1 MSKGN
6 ISMKQNCD
14 LTLKSI
20 VDGSET
26 LFYAKGAL
34 EWSDTEIKLVY
45 QEEDASFCLTFCDD
59 EAFVER
65 KGDYTLRL
73 KLVNGELTQGEI
85 GINGNFGELEIRT
98 HNIEASCSEKK
109 LNIRLRYDILLGDEA
124 QEMELFI
131 QGDVKAQGEI

>member
-1 MSKGN
+1 MSKGK
-6 ISMKQNCD
+6 IVIMQKCD

-26 LFYAKGAL
+26 LFYAEGSIERL
-34 EWSDTEIKLVY
+34 EEGIKLAY
-45 QEEDASFCLTFCDD
+45 QDEDTAFCLTFCNR
-59 EAFVER
+59 EACIER

-73 KLVNGELTQGEI
+73 KLVKGKLTQGEI

-98 HNIEASCSEKK
+98 HNVESLYDEKNLK
-109 LNIRLRYDILLGDEA
+109 ARLRYDILLGDGA

-131 QGDVKAQGEI
+131 QGDVKV